1 MHGRRGQSGR
11 DGQGGQDQGKR
22 NSEIARRAAAGAIAL
37 LAVLCCLS
45 WSAEAV
51 AAKKRKRTRHAV
63 HHHHHKAGPWGAV
76 ARPIPRRGTT
86 APVGGP
92 AVSPATKDSERDAT
106 PEEREDADSEA
117 NEGRAGARKGARKR
131 ADKDDGESN
140 EAGKQ
145 DAEED
150 GEEDGQEDGDE
161 GGKEDGDQGGD
172 EGMAGDFPPS
182 PAEAL
187 LVVFGGLDL
196 GGRQFHYNQ
205 RITNATLR
213 PFDLPQGAL
222 LPVTPGAALTV
233 ELYPLASTTWTFARD
248 LGLVSRFGYNLAKA
262 RLGTAD
268 LSTRWYSWD
277 LALRGRV
284 HLGPRG
290 SSPSLG
296 LEAGWGRLAF
306 TFQDPAGTTP
316 VADMLPGVDYRFL
329 RFGADGRWPMG
340 KLALIGGAGYR
351 HLLTRSGPG
360 GTTVPAAGSVGEHFP
375 RADIQGLDARAGATW
390 MLSSWLEA
398 RLVLSYVRFWATFNP
413 RAGDTYIA
421 GGGLDQM
428 LNADLG
434 VAVWF

>member
-1 MHGRRGQSGR
+1 MQGGRRVGGGGG
-11 DGQGGQDQGKR
+11 GQGQVTVEPK
-22 NSEIARRAAAGAIAL
+22 SETARRAAAGAMAL

-45 WSAEAV
+45 WSAEAL
-51 AAKKRKRTRHAV
+51 AAKKRKHAKHGA
-63 HHHHHKAGPWGAV
+63 HHHRTGSWGAL
-76 ARPIPRRGTT
+76 AHPKPPKGT
-86 APVGGP
+86 APVGGA
-92 AVSPATKDSERDAT
+92 AVSPAADDSETNGT
-106 PEEREDADSEA
+106 PEEGEDADSEA
-117 NEGRAGARKGARKR
+117 NEGRAGAGEAARKGANN
-131 ADKDDGESN
+131 GEG
-140 EAGKQ
+140 EGDQA
-145 DAEED
+145 
-150 GEEDGQEDGDE
+150 GEEDGDEEDEAETEE
-161 GGKEDGDQGGD
+161 GV
-172 EGMAGDFPPS
+172 AGDFPLS

-222 LPVTPGAALTV
+222 LPETPGAALTI
-233 ELYPLASTTWTFARD
+233 ELYPLARTSWTFARD
-248 LGLVSRFGYNLAKA
+248 VGVVSRLGYNLAKA
-262 RLGTAD
+262 RLGTAE

-284 HLGPRG
+284 HLGTRG

-306 TFQDPAGTTP
+306 TFQDAAGTTP
-316 VADMLPGVDYRFL
+316 VADLLPGVDYRFL

-340 KLALIGGAGYR
+340 ELALIGGAGYR
-351 HLLTRSGPG
+351 HLLTQRGAG
-360 GTTVPAAGSVGEHFP
+360 GATVPAAGSVGDHFP
-375 RADIQGLDARAGATW
+375 RADIQGLDARVGVTW
-390 MLSSWLEA
+390 RLSSWLEA
-398 RLVLSYVRFWATFNP
+398 RLVLSYVRFWATFHSRP
-413 RAGDTYIA
+413 GDAYIA

>member
-1 MHGRRGQSGR
+1 VPGGRRRGQGGR

-22 NSEIARRAAAGAIAL
+22 NNEIARRAAAGAIAL

-51 AAKKRKRTRHAV
+51 AAKKRKRTKHGV
-63 HHHHHKAGPWGAV
+63 HHHHRQHQAGPWGAV
-76 ARPIPRRGTT
+76 ARPIPRRGTA

-131 ADKDDGESN
+131 ADHDGESN

-145 DAEED
+145 DADGDGQED
-150 GEEDGQEDGDE
+150 GREDGQEDGDE
-161 GGKEDGDQGGD
+161 GGE
-172 EGMAGDFPPS
+172 EVMAGDFPPS

-213 PFDLPQGAL
+213 PFDLPQAAL
-222 LPVTPGAALTV
+222 LPVTPGAALTI
-233 ELYPLASTTWTFARD
+233 ELYPLARTSWTFARD
-248 LGLVSRFGYNLAKA
+248 VGVVSRLGYNLAKA

-284 HLGPRG
+284 HLGTRG

-351 HLLTRSGPG
+351 HLLTQSGAG
-360 GTTVPAAGSVGEHFP
+360 GTTVPAAGTVGDHFP
-375 RADIQGLDARAGATW
+375 RADIQGLDARVGATW
-390 MLSSWLEA
+390 RLSSWLEA
-398 RLVLSYVRFWATFNP
+398 RLVLSYVRFWATFHS